1 MWSGLTCGLS
11 APVVVNPLRIRPSRR
26 KEVPIE
32 SCTSFQGSRPSFLT
46 PGEFKDPM
54 QSCVLW
60 SQSGFCTCQRPL
72 CRMCYLRNPQ
82 GHRKLNPNALPS
94 PGVTEP
100 QLFLATPG
108 HSGLPGIDRASC
120 SQSASVWFCS
130 PSDGGAVFSLLYRW
144 EAKAQRASRC
154 G

>member
-1 MWSGLTCGLS
+1 MWRGLTCSLS

-26 KEVPIE
+26 KEVPIG
-32 SCTSFQGSRPSFLT
+32 SCTSFQGSRPRLLT
-46 PGEFKDPM
+46 PGEFKDPI

-60 SQSGFCTCQRPL
+60 GQLGFCTCQRPL
-72 CRMCYLRNPQ
+72 CRMCDLRIPRGTANN
-82 GHRKLNPNALPS
+82 LNALPS

-120 SQSASVWFCS
+120 RQSASVWFCS
-130 PSDGGAVFSLLYRW
+130 PSDGGAVFSPLYRW